1 MSQPL
6 NPLFNSHRKLLE
18 FANDGRPYVVVELD
32 NTSEPIPIAGYS
44 DAALAIDACNE
55 LDDPTHTA
63 NVVYHLR
70 KTELNWH
77 CDFHDIR

>member
-1 MSQPL
+1 
-6 NPLFNSHRKLLE
+6 
-18 FANDGRPYVVVELD
+18 VVELD